1 MVRAIRLN
9 ALAKQ
14 GPFSRTKLFELVGRG
29 LLPARKIDGTTFV
42 LEDDWR
48 SFLEGAPM
56 ASRGRCNSGGP
67 SDRPIAA

>member
-1 MVRAIRLN
+1 MTRAHRLN
-9 ALAKQ
+9 DLAKQ

-48 SFLEGAPM
+48 ALLEGAPL
-56 ASRGRCNSGGP
+56 AGRRNDPQSGR
-67 SDRPIAA
+67 SLAA